1 MACSFVGVCS
11 WVQVASLPLQASRTG
26 CNGASSACTQD
37 EARHL
42 AGLGDAGVQ
51 MPQAGPAQPPPP
63 QEQRADGP
71 PRETPGVAA
80 RSSALDR
87 LARRPLPAPP
97 ATLRVGPL
105 RAGAF
110 PSPLHD
116 VANAARLGTLLGVAF
131 SVCMLTGL
139 YSHLL
144 QHQPDWLVVP
154 SRPADLYRVSQG
166 LHVTT
171 GLASVPLLLAKLWV
185 AYPGLFVWP
194 PARDVGHA
202 VQRGSLFLLVGG
214 AVFQVS
220 TGVANVAK
228 WYPFGFSF
236 TATHYWVGWI
246 TVGALLLHVAA
257 HGAQAWTAIAD
268 GSYGRA
274 RS

>member
-1 MACSFVGVCS
+1 M
-11 WVQVASLPLQASRTG
+11 Q
-26 CNGASSACTQD
+26 
-37 EARHL
+37 
-42 AGLGDAGVQ
+42 
-51 MPQAGPAQPPPP
+51 QAGPAQPPPP
-63 QEQRADGP
+63 PQRPESSA
-71 PRETPGVAA
+71 RVTPEVAA
-80 RSSALDR
+80 RGSALHR

-97 ATLRVGPL
+97 LALRVGPL
-105 RAGAF
+105 RADAF

-116 VANAARLGTLLGVAF
+116 VANAAWLGTLLGAAF
-131 SVCMLTGL
+131 LVCMVTGL

-171 GLASVPLLLAKLWV
+171 GLACVPLLLAKLWV

-202 VQRGSLFLLVGG
+202 VQRGSLLLLVGG
-214 AVFQVS
+214 AVFQLS

-246 TVGALLLHVAA
+246 TIGALLLHVAA
-257 HGAQAWTAIAD
+257 HGAQARAAIAD
-268 GSYGRA
+268 DWHGRG